1 MAEKLSKIA
10 LKTQVISITHLQA
23 IAAMADEHLLI
34 EKAVADGRTLSTVR
48 LLTEPESVEEL
59 GRMIGGA
66 DLTETVL
73 SDAREMKERAN
84 ALKEK
89 LRA

>member
-1 MAEKLSKIA
+1 
-10 LKTQVISITHLQA
+10 
-23 IAAMADEHLLI
+23 
-34 EKAVADGRTLSTVR
+34 
-48 LLTEPESVEEL
+48 
-59 GRMIGGA
+59 MIGGA